1 MMFLM
6 LPLIWLSVI
15 WGVSLVPQPPAS
27 MDQAVMSGNDMEKL
41 IEQLKRH
48 EGVKRKAYQD
58 QFGTWHIGAGR
69 NIHPDGPHQGMGL
82 SEEEIDFMLSNDIV
96 RTIKELSEEY
106 AWFNELEDG
115 ARRDGIINMHFNLG
129 RVRFAKFKKAI
140 AHMEAGNHDL
150 ASAEFLDSLWAKQVK
165 GRSLEV
171 TDMIKTN
178 TYV

>member
-1 MMFLM
+1 MSER
-6 LPLIWLSVI
+6 LIK
-15 WGVSLVPQPPAS
+15 
-27 MDQAVMSGNDMEKL
+27 M
-41 IEQLKRH
+41 LKRH
-48 EGVKRKAYQD
+48 EGVKSHAYKD

-69 NIHPDGPHQGMGL
+69 NIHAEGANKGMGL
-82 SEEEIDFMLSNDIV
+82 SEDEIDYMLSNDIV
-96 RTIKELSEEY
+96 RTIKELTEEY
-106 AWFNELEDG
+106 PWFRNLDEG

-140 AHMEAGNHDL
+140 AHMERGNYQQ
-150 ASAEFLDSLWAKQVK
+150 ASSEFLDSLWAKQVK